1 MFAYSNEAEGCE
13 VTNARTIFIRKATA
27 LTLPLIGYFV
37 VSIFQAQSLGNI
49 LSPIIALAAAGLLLF
64 SYMKSSKSKLINA
77 TLLLF
82 SLSCFVWAVGDIIWG
97 FMDALGRDP
106 ESIPALWV
114 IYTLTNL
121 FIMISLLVFV
131 IMQFGKWN
139 FVQFCVDALILC
151 LMCIVF
157 IWIIYMNKD
166 ANVMGIML
174 GYDFTSLFSL
184 ISDIVII
191 ISVFL
196 WLLSIRTG
204 KVPAYIRIIACGTI
218 MFALTDMLYYY
229 IDFKGLYIPNSL
241 IDFFYAF
248 SMYVMAFGALW
259 RVYKSTETFDLTS
272 INNVGIKSRWGY
284 LAIFPLLTLLLDVAG
299 IGDIDFN
306 VIDFLTYAILMFL
319 YITFTRYVQISIEK
333 EKLLKTL
340 TMSNENLE
348 QRVAEQVKELTYL
361 ANQDT
366 LTSLYN
372 RRYFMSW
379 LDESIKTI
387 LPKETLAFL
396 LLDLDRFKTI
406 NDSFGHD
413 AVDKVLIELASR
425 MSKWNNHGA
434 TLARLGGDEFAF
446 IFVGRYTQ
454 KDIDGFCSQI
464 AEFCSQPI
472 NIGGH
477 VLEVTV
483 SIGVALL
490 SADAVDGKSL
500 LKNADIAMYHAKS
513 QGYNKYQ
520 LFDPILSQDM
530 INSNKIEVL
539 LKQVDIDKDFELFY
553 QPQFSLPDK
562 QLIGAEALLRWKDAQ
577 YGYIPPNVFIPVAEK
592 TEYITK
598 IGKWVMK
605 QSIRQAMD
613 WNQLHPLPIKVGINI
628 SPKQLNDDA
637 FTDILKALLLD
648 SGVTTAWLDAE
659 ITESIMICE
668 TGKVHA
674 IFNML
679 KELGLSISIDDFGA
693 GYSALS
699 YLNKYPFDRLKID
712 KSLIDNIS
720 SYNLSGTHI
729 VKSIIT
735 MAKSIG
741 VITIAEGVETEE
753 QLDVLMELG
762 CDQVQGYLLGR
773 PVPAAEFERKFMNR
787 SEQGIVHKTEVMPQ
801 SQDLNTSASGV

>member
-1 MFAYSNEAEGCE
+1 M
-13 VTNARTIFIRKATA
+13 TNTRTIFIRKAAA

-37 VSIFQAQSLGNI
+37 VSIFQIQSLGNI
-49 LSPIIALAAAGLLLF
+49 LSPINALAAAGLLLF
-64 SYMKSSKSKLINA
+64 AYLKSGKSKLFNT

-82 SLSCFVWAVGDIIWG
+82 SLACFVWAMGDVVWG
-97 FMDALGRDP
+97 IMDALGKDP
-106 ESIPALWV
+106 ESSPALWV

-131 IMQFGKWN
+131 TMQFGKWN
-139 FVQFCVDALILC
+139 FVQFCVDALIIG
-151 LMCIVF
+151 LMFMVF
-157 IWIIYMNKD
+157 IWIVYLNKD
-166 ANVMGIML
+166 TGIMDAL
-174 GYDFTSLFSL
+174 LELDFTSHFSL
-184 ISDIVII
+184 ISDVVII

-196 WLLSIRTG
+196 WFLSIRTG
-204 KVPAYIRIIACGTI
+204 RVPGYIRITACGTI
-218 MFALTDMLYYY
+218 LFALIDMLYYY
-229 IDFKGLYIPNSL
+229 IDFKGLYMPNSI
-241 IDFFYAF
+241 IDFCYIF

-259 RVYKSTETFDLTS
+259 RVYKGDETFDLKS

-284 LAIFPLLTLLLDVAG
+284 LATFPLVTLLLDVAG
-299 IGDIDFN
+299 IGDIEFN
-306 VIDFLTYAILMFL
+306 VIDFLSYAILIFL
-319 YITFTRYVQISIEK
+319 YITFTKYVQLSIEK
-333 EKLLKTL
+333 EKLLKKLTL
-340 TMSNENLE
+340 SNENLE

-372 RRYFMSW
+372 RRYFMGW

-387 LPKETLAFL
+387 LPKETLALL

-413 AVDKVLIELASR
+413 AGDKVLIELANR
-425 MSKWNNHGA
+425 MTEWNNYGA

-446 IFVGRYTQ
+446 IFIGKYTQ

-464 AEFCSQPI
+464 ADFCSRPI
-472 NIGGH
+472 SIGGH

-490 SADAVDGKSL
+490 STDAVDGKSL

-539 LKQVDIDKDFELFY
+539 LKQADIDKDFELFY

-592 TEYITK
+592 IEYITK

-605 QSIRQAMD
+605 QSIRQAIA
-613 WNQLHPLPIKVGINI
+613 WNQLQPLPIKVGINI
-628 SPKQLNDDA
+628 SPRQLNEDT
-637 FTDILKALLLD
+637 FIEILKALILD
-648 SGVTTAWLDAE
+648 SGVKTAWLDAE
-659 ITESIMICE
+659 ITESTMICE
-668 TGKVHA
+668 TDKVHTV
-674 IFNML
+674 FDML
-679 KELGLSISIDDFGA
+679 KELGLSISIDDFGS

-699 YLNKYPFDRLKID
+699 YLNKYPFDRIKID

-720 SYNLSGTHI
+720 SYNVSGVHI

-741 VITIAEGVETEE
+741 ITTIAEGVETEE

-773 PVPAAEFERKFMNR
+773 PVPATEFERKFMFR
-787 SEQGIVHKTEVMPQ
+787 SEQGYMDKTEVIQ
-801 SQDLNTSASGV
+801 QIQDLNVPASGV